1 MDELRSA
8 EWGLDQIEPGYLNRV
23 RIAAARLGVT
33 GQGPD
38 LVKDALRDLEDTVQ
52 IDVEPPTYASQPGVR
67 AVKSFVKRSIQWYVR
82 YIAVQVNALGQAMVT
97 FGSVVADRLDELEA
111 SNRGLQHKVDEL
123 TRRFE
128 SRDAGEEDT
137 AS

>member
-1 MDELRSA
+1 MDDVKSA
-8 EWGLDQIEPGYLNRV
+8 ESNLEQIEPGYLDRV
-23 RIAAARLGVT
+23 RTSAARLGVR
-33 GQGPD
+33 GQDPD
-38 LVKDALRDLEDTVQ
+38 LVRDALRNLEDTVQ
-52 IDVEPPTYASQPGVR
+52 IDVEPPTYASQLGGR
-67 AVKSFVKRSIQWYVR
+67 AIKNVVKRSVQWYIR

-97 FGSVVADRLDELEA
+97 FGSGVADRLDELEA

-128 SRDAGEEDT
+128 SGDTGEEDT